1 MLSRTAARPLR
12 QACLCRAFSTSS
24 PRHGGYEST
33 IDNLRIDGN
42 SRVIYQGMRGH
53 AFNCLS
59 PATPEPHA
67 NI

>member
-12 QACLCRAFSTSS
+12 QTCLCRAFSTSN

-53 AFNCLS
+53 VVYCVL
-59 PATPEPHA
+59 PATLKTHA
-67 NI
+67 NV